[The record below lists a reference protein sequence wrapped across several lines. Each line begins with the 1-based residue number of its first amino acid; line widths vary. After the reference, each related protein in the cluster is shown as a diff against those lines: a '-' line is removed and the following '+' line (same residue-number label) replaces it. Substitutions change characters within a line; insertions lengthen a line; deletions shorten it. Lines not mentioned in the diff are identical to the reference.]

1 MPYTC
6 SSKLYFIIF
15 YPSFFFFSKTTS
27 ASNFHS
33 NFFIYLFFI
42 FGKTS
47 FHQQIHFEKGKMPY
61 TAQVNYII
69 FSYPSFFFF
78 FINNFS
84 KQLLVFHSIF
94 LFLNFGKTSFLFGR
108 TQEGTAH
115 QLIANQLVFSERDK
129 VFYSI

>member
-33 NFFIYLFFI
+33 NFFIFYFI